1 LKKGD
6 AISPMHFYF
15 ALKYANWRV
24 QVKHDGLELNG
35 TQQVLSY
42 ADEVNILGVNIN
54 NLKENA

>member
-1 LKKGD
+1 
-6 AISPMHFYF
+6 MHFYF